1 MGFSRLRNNY
11 LPIDDDNN
19 SKRLLL
25 LIWRNPIE
33 IVSHLGS
40 SCHKFNQNSWFVIC
54 SWIWYMK
61 YIYMKVDKYLSWTK
75 TGGVVEKVLGLLQKI
90 KTKTT
95 PNSFFVPLVNI
106 SVYSVR
112 RQYFVITSTPT
123 FLVVQVVLFN

>member
-1 MGFSRLRNNY
+1 MNMIHEVHIHEGGQVF
-11 LPIDDDNN
+11 
-19 SKRLLL
+19 
-25 LIWRNPIE
+25 E
-33 IVSHLGS
+33 
-40 SCHKFNQNSWFVIC
+40 FN
-54 SWIWYMK
+54 
-61 YIYMKVDKYLSWTK
+61 K